1 MINDPKSRQ
10 PGDSVF
16 ATFKIPYEK
25 WQHFQQVAQL
35 EGKTASATLVAFI
48 EQYLSP
54 EKATHVSPEKSASAL
69 PSLDQLKQLLE
80 EMIEARWREAS
91 SPKIASLE
99 EKLDQLEIVLRK
111 FDERLGKVETAVS
124 QWKAQQY
131 QPPELVDVEVV
142 TVESDRAASSSH
154 RPGNPAPEESIG
166 VAERALCEK
175 FGLNPDNLV
184 RHAQMR
190 GLSASEYLH
199 QVTGW
204 VYRNGKYYPG
214 DLRE

>member
-1 MINDPKSRQ
+1 MTNDPKSRQ

-16 ATFKIPYEK
+16 ATFKIPYDK
-25 WQHFQQVAQL
+25 WQHFQQAAQL

-48 EQYLSP
+48 ERYLSKEEASDSSP
-54 EKATHVSPEKSASAL
+54 GRSSVSEP
-69 PSLDQLKQLLE
+69 PSPQQLERAIE
-80 EMIEARWREAS
+80 EILEARLQAVTL
-91 SPKIASLE
+91 PKIANLE
-99 EKLDQLEIVLRK
+99 EKLDRLEIVLRK

-131 QPPELVDVEVV
+131 QAPELVDVEVV
-142 TVESDRAASSSH
+142 TVEGDRFPRSPH
-154 RPGNPAPEESIG
+154 PENTVSKDGIG
-166 VAERALCEK
+166 IAERALCEQ

-214 DLRE
+214 DTRR